1 LPLSGVRSSPRLVAR
16 RGIAAEGT
24 VRAMEYAAT
33 PSAVATTDAQ
43 GFLAKVF
50 GWMFLGLLITG
61 VSAAAIGSND
71 QLLTD
76 ITENPL
82 ILIGLIV
89 VQLGL
94 VITISAAINK
104 LSPAVALGLFFLYA
118 ASVFFNDTATTEIY
132 TTQSIFTTFLITA
145 AMFGAVGAWGYVTKR
160 DLSTMGT
167 VLLMALVGLILA
179 TIVNLFVASE
189 ALYWITTYAGVAI
202 FAGLTAYDMQK
213 IKGYAHA
220 GLDDEAEQ
228 RASILGALAL
238 YLDFIN
244 LFLYLLRIFGQSR

>member
-1 LPLSGVRSSPRLVAR
+1 
-16 RGIAAEGT
+16 
-24 VRAMEYAAT
+24 MEYAAT
-33 PSAVATTDAQ
+33 PPAVATTDEQ

-50 GWMFLGLLITG
+50 GWMFTGLLITG
-61 VSAAAIGSND
+61 LVAAAIGSNEE
-71 QLLTD
+71 LLTT
-76 ITENPL
+76 ITESPWIVL
-82 ILIGLIV
+82 GLIV

-94 VITISAAINK
+94 VITISAAINR
-104 LSPAVALGLFFLYA
+104 LSPAVALMLFFVYA
-118 ASVFFNDTATTEIY
+118 ASIGVLFAFIFELY
-132 TTQSIFTTFLITA
+132 TTQSIFTTFLITS
-145 AMFGAVGAWGYVTKR
+145 AMFGAVAVFGWVTKR

-179 TIVNLFVASE
+179 TIVNVFVASE
-189 ALYWITTYAGVAI
+189 TLYWITTYAGVAI

-213 IKGYAHA
+213 IKGYAKA

-244 LFLYLLRIFGQSR
+244 MFLYLLRIFGRTR

>member
-1 LPLSGVRSSPRLVAR
+1 
-16 RGIAAEGT
+16 
-24 VRAMEYAAT
+24 MEYAAT
-33 PSAVATTDAQ
+33 PPAVVTADAQ

-50 GWMFLGLLITG
+50 GWMFVGLLITG
-61 VSAAAIGSND
+61 AAAAAIGSND

-76 ITENPL
+76 ITENPW
-82 ILIGLIV
+82 ILLGLIV
-89 VQLGL
+89 LQLGL
-94 VITISAAINK
+94 VITISAAIDR
-104 LSPAVALGLFFLYA
+104 LSPAVALALFFLYA
-118 ASVFFNDTATTEIY
+118 ASVGVIFAFVFELYTA
-132 TTQSIFTTFLITA
+132 QSIFTTFLITA

-179 TIVNLFVASE
+179 TIVNIFVANE
-189 ALYWITTYAGVAI
+189 ALYWVTTYAGVAI

-228 RASILGALAL
+228 RASIVGALAL

-244 LFLYLLRIFGQSR
+244 LFLFLLRIFGQSR

>member
-1 LPLSGVRSSPRLVAR
+1 
-16 RGIAAEGT
+16 
-24 VRAMEYAAT
+24 MEYAAT
-33 PSAVATTDAQ
+33 PPAIATADTQ

-61 VSAAAIGSND
+61 LVAAAIGSSD
-71 QLLTD
+71 TLLTD
-76 ITENPL
+76 ITESPW
-82 ILIGLIV
+82 IMIGLIV
-89 VQLGL
+89 VQIGL
-94 VITISAAINK
+94 VITISAAIER

-118 ASVFFNDTATTEIY
+118 ASVGVIFALVFELY

-145 AMFGAVGAWGYVTKR
+145 AMFGAVGAWGYLTKR

-179 TIVNLFVASE
+179 TIVNVFVASE
-189 ALYWITTYAGVAI
+189 ALYWVTTYAGVAI

-213 IKGYAHA
+213 IKGYAKA
-220 GLDDEAEQ
+220 GLEGDAEQ

-244 LFLYLLRIFGQSR
+244 LFLFLLRIFGRSR

>member
-1 LPLSGVRSSPRLVAR
+1 
-16 RGIAAEGT
+16 
-24 VRAMEYAAT
+24 MEYAAT
-33 PSAVATTDAQ
+33 PPAVVVPDVQ

-50 GWMFLGLLITG
+50 GWMFIGLVITG
-61 VSAAAIGSND
+61 AVAAAIGTSET
-71 QLLTD
+71 LLTD
-76 ITENPL
+76 ITESPW
-82 ILIGLIV
+82 IMIGLFV
-89 VQLGL
+89 VQIGL

-104 LSPAVALGLFFLYA
+104 LSPAVALALFFLYA
-118 ASVFFNDTATTEIY
+118 ASVGVIFALVFELY

-145 AMFGAVGAWGYVTKR
+145 AMFGAVGAWGYLTKR

-167 VLLMALVGLILA
+167 VLLMGLIGLILA
-179 TIVNLFVASE
+179 TIVNVFWANE
-189 ALYWITTYAGVAI
+189 TLYWVTTYAGVLI

-213 IKGYAHA
+213 IKGFAQA

-244 LFLYLLRIFGQSR
+244 LFLYLLRIFGQRR

>member
-1 LPLSGVRSSPRLVAR
+1 
-16 RGIAAEGT
+16 
-24 VRAMEYAAT
+24 MEYAAT
-33 PSAVATTDAQ
+33 PPAIATADTQ

-50 GWMFLGLLITG
+50 GWMFAGLLITG
-61 VSAAAIGSND
+61 LVAAAIGSSD
-71 QLLTD
+71 TLLTD
-76 ITENPL
+76 ITESPW
-82 ILIGLIV
+82 IMIGLIV

-94 VITISAAINK
+94 VITISAAIER

-118 ASVFFNDTATTEIY
+118 ASVGVIFALVFELY

-145 AMFGAVGAWGYVTKR
+145 AMFGAVGAWGYLTKR

-167 VLLMALVGLILA
+167 VLLMGLVGLILA
-179 TIVNLFVASE
+179 TIVNIFVASE
-189 ALYWITTYAGVAI
+189 ALYWVTTYAGVAI

-213 IKGYAHA
+213 IKGFANA
-220 GLDDEAEQ
+220 GLEGDAEQ

-244 LFLYLLRIFGQSR
+244 LFLFLLRIFGRSR

>member
-1 LPLSGVRSSPRLVAR
+1 
-16 RGIAAEGT
+16 
-24 VRAMEYAAT
+24 MEYAAT
-33 PSAVATTDAQ
+33 PPAVVTTDVQ

-50 GWMFLGLLITG
+50 GWMFLGLVITG
-61 VSAAAIGSND
+61 LVAAAIGSSES
-71 QLLTD
+71 LLTD
-76 ITENPL
+76 ITESPWL
-82 ILIGLIV
+82 MIGLIV
-89 VQLGL
+89 VQIGL

-104 LSPAVALGLFFLYA
+104 LSPAVALALFFLYA
-118 ASVFFNDTATTEIY
+118 ASVGVLFALVFELYTTE
-132 TTQSIFTTFLITA
+132 SIFTTFLITA
-145 AMFGAVGAWGYVTKR
+145 AMFGAVGAWGYLTKR
-160 DLSTMGT
+160 DLSAMGT

-179 TIVNLFVASE
+179 TIVNIFVASE

-213 IKGYAHA
+213 IKGFAHA

-244 LFLYLLRIFGQSR
+244 LFLYMLRIFGRTR

>member
-1 LPLSGVRSSPRLVAR
+1 
-16 RGIAAEGT
+16 
-24 VRAMEYAAT
+24 MEYAAT
-33 PSAVATTDAQ
+33 PPAIATADTQ

-50 GWMFLGLLITG
+50 GWMFIGLLITG
-61 VSAAAIGSND
+61 LVAAAIGSSD
-71 QLLTD
+71 TLLTD
-76 ITENPL
+76 ITESPW
-82 ILIGLIV
+82 IMIGLIV
-89 VQLGL
+89 VQIGL
-94 VITISAAINK
+94 VITISAAIER

-118 ASVFFNDTATTEIY
+118 ASVGVIFALVFELY

-145 AMFGAVGAWGYVTKR
+145 AMFGAVGAWGYLTKR

-179 TIVNLFVASE
+179 TIVNVFVASE
-189 ALYWITTYAGVAI
+189 ALYWVTTYAGVAI

-213 IKGYAHA
+213 IKGYAKA
-220 GLDDEAEQ
+220 GLEGDAEQ

-244 LFLYLLRIFGQSR
+244 LFLFLLRIFGRSR

>member
-1 LPLSGVRSSPRLVAR
+1 
-16 RGIAAEGT
+16 
-24 VRAMEYAAT
+24 MEYAAT
-33 PSAVATTDAQ
+33 APAVVTADAQ

-50 GWMFLGLLITG
+50 GWMFLGLVITG
-61 VSAAAIGSND
+61 VAAAAIGSSD

-89 VQLGL
+89 LQLAL
-94 VITISAAINK
+94 VITISAAINR
-104 LSPAVALGLFFLYA
+104 LAPGVALALFFLYA
-118 ASVFFNDTATTEIY
+118 ASVGVIFAFVFELY

-145 AMFGAVGAWGYVTKR
+145 AMFGAVGLYGYVTKR

-220 GLDDEAEQ
+220 GLDGEAEQ

-244 LFLYLLRIFGQSR
+244 LFLYMLRIFGQSR

>member
-1 LPLSGVRSSPRLVAR
+1 
-16 RGIAAEGT
+16 
-24 VRAMEYAAT
+24 MEYAAT
-33 PSAVATTDAQ
+33 PPAIATADTQ

-61 VSAAAIGSND
+61 LVAAAIGSSD
-71 QLLTD
+71 TLLTD
-76 ITENPL
+76 ITESPW
-82 ILIGLIV
+82 IMIGLIV
-89 VQLGL
+89 VQIGL
-94 VITISAAINK
+94 VITISAAIER

-118 ASVFFNDTATTEIY
+118 ASVGVIFALVFELY

-145 AMFGAVGAWGYVTKR
+145 AMFGAVGAWGYLTKR

-167 VLLMALVGLILA
+167 GLLMAMVGLILA
-179 TIVNLFVASE
+179 TIVNVFVASE
-189 ALYWITTYAGVAI
+189 VLYWVTTYAGVAI

-213 IKGYAHA
+213 IKGYAKA
-220 GLDDEAEQ
+220 GLEGDAEQ

-244 LFLYLLRIFGQSR
+244 LFLFLLRIFGRSR